1 MKISLALSLLTLYQF
16 ANQRCPKNWTE
27 LEDKCVWVSKD
38 KMTFE
43 KAKTECQTRNSVL
56 FEVQSTEQIKQVFD
70 LTSIHLFFIGTF
82 GIIGNCLIVQNG
94 DKEWI
99 HDQDCSSEHHYVCQR
114 PFLAQPSS
122 KPSQQPNLK
131 PDTSPKSTKTPSL
144 KTGIIIMIVII
155 VLLFSVFIICP
166 NVNGLSISK
175 NVEVVEEE
183 GTVPNTSFCLN
194 KFVKETAV

>member
-1 MKISLALSLLTLYQF
+1 MKISLTLPLLTLF
-16 ANQRCPKNWTE
+16 AHQRSPKNWTE
-27 LEDKCVWVSKD
+27 LEGKCVVVSKD

-43 KAKTECQTRNSVL
+43 KAKTECETRNSVL

-82 GIIGNCLIVQNG
+82 GRYGNCLIVQNG
-94 DKEWI
+94 EKEWI

-114 PFLAQPSS
+114 PFLGQPSS
-122 KPSQQPNLK
+122 KPSQLPNLET
-131 PDTSPKSTKTPSL
+131 DTSPKSTKTSSL